1 MNKLLGDV
9 RDVFFNNIKK
19 NFIKNKKYHILTNDA
34 DVHALKSLRNDK
46 RFIDVGVA
54 EQNLINIASG
64 IAKNNKLP
72 IVYGFCTFLTFRCYE
87 QLKFNVGSHNL
98 NCKIVGVGPGY
109 SFSNDG
115 PTHHGI
121 QDLYLM
127 YLIPEFEIFNIADN
141 NLANQLSKNIF
152 NIPGPVYVRL
162 DKGILDYNS
171 NEKYDLKKGFKL
183 IKKSKKNTNLII
195 TSGYF
200 NKIANDLSDEMNNFD
215 ILNFFRLKNFYK
227 SNFINTCKKY
237 KNIIIYDENT
247 FFGGIMPI
255 IQSIFHEY
263 KYIPKLKIICSPEK
277 QLFKYTK
284 SRNEMLKLL
293 KLDKL
298 SLKKQIH
305 NFFF

>member
-1 MNKLLGDV
+1 MNKDI
-9 RDVFFNNIKK
+9 RDIFFDN
-19 NFIKNKKYHILTNDA
+19 IKNKFLKDKKIFILTNDA
-34 DVHALKSLRNDK
+34 DVYSLQKIKDHK
-46 RFIDVGVA
+46 RFIDAGVA
-54 EQNLINIASG
+54 EQNLINIAAGLSHS
-64 IAKNNKLP
+64 INKSL
-72 IVYGFCTFLTFRCYE
+72 VYGFCTFLTFRCYE

-141 NLANQLSKNIF
+141 NLANQLSKDIF
-152 NIPGPVYVRL
+152 NIPGPIYVRL
-162 DKGILDYNS
+162 DKGILNYNS

-183 IKKSKKNTNLII
+183 IKKNQKNKNLII

-200 NKIANDLSDEMNNFD
+200 NKIANDLSDEMKNFD
-215 ILNFFRLKNFYK
+215 VLNLFRLKNFYK
-227 SNFINTCKKY
+227 PMFINTCKKY
-237 KNIIIYDENT
+237 ENVIIYDENT
-247 FFGGIMPI
+247 FFGGITPI

-263 KYIPKLKIICSPEK
+263 KYKPKLKIICSPDK

-284 SRNEMLKLL
+284 SRNEILKLL

-298 SLKKQIH
+298 NLKKQIH
-305 NFFF
+305 NIFT